1 MAKLIEMEGRK
12 VTLQVTIELSDS
24 LLETESRIQDGCNEV
39 GTLATEEALK
49 LLDTDGS
56 PFKMGE
62 IKWTSK
68 GQEEQKY
75 QTPYGEVRIA
85 RHLYQTSKG
94 GATYCPLEDKA
105 RIIRKATPRFAMQLS
120 HKYTQENVQA
130 VCRDLEENHNRKVSR
145 SFVQN
150 TVKWVGS
157 IASAKEEEWEYDLP
171 PIDEPVSSIVLS
183 LDGAHIL
190 MREVGWREAMVGAIS
205 LYNLDGERIHS
216 IYLGSA
222 PEYGKTDFKKR
233 LEKEIEKIKQIYPK
247 AIYLGIADGAKD
259 NWSFLGKHTDRQL
272 LDFYHVT
279 EYLGKVAYAA
289 YPQKTGKPK
298 RKEWLSK
305 RCKQLK
311 HDTGTVEALIT
322 EMEMFSRKKRLAKT
336 IKEDLNRALTYFKN
350 HRTMMDYPQ
359 HIQDNLPIGSGVTE
373 AACKTMVKQRLCC
386 SGMRWKKQG
395 AGMIL
400 ALRGL
405 VQSGTRWTQFW
416 SKINQYGTV
425 IST

>member
-1 MAKLIEMEGRK
+1 MAQLIQKEGTTI
-12 VTLQVTIELSDS
+12 TLQVTIDLSDS
-24 LLETESRIQDGCNEV
+24 LLDTENNIQDGCNEV
-39 GTLATEEALK
+39 GNLATKEALK
-49 LLDTDGS
+49 YLDTDGS
-56 PFKMGE
+56 PVKMGD

-68 GQEEQKY
+68 GQVEQKY
-75 QTPYGEVRIA
+75 QTPYGEVVIP
-85 RHLYQTSKG
+85 RHVYQTSKG

-120 HKYTQENVQA
+120 HKYTQDNVQA

-150 TVKWVGS
+150 TVQWVGS
-157 IASAKEEEWEYDLP
+157 IANMVEDIWEYDIP
-171 PIDEPVSSIVLS
+171 PLDEPVSSIVLS
-183 LDGAHIL
+183 LDGAYLL
-190 MREVGWREAMVGAIS
+190 MRESGWREAMVGAIS
-205 LYNLDGERIHS
+205 LYTPDGERVHS
-216 IYLGSA
+216 IYLGAA
-222 PEYGKTDFKKR
+222 PEYGKADFKRR
-233 LEKEIEKIKQIYPK
+233 LEKEIEKIKQLYPE
-247 AIYLGIADGAKD
+247 AIYLGIADGSKD
-259 NWSFLGKHTDRQL
+259 NWAFLEKHTDRQL

-279 EYLGKVAYAA
+279 EYLGKVAFAA

-311 HDTGTVEALIT
+311 HETGTVEALIT
-322 EMEMFSRKKRLAKT
+322 EMEKFSRKRSLSKT
-336 IKEDLNRALTYFKN
+336 IKDDLGKALTYFKN

-359 HIQDNLPIGSGVTE
+359 HIQENLPIGSGVTE

-395 AGMIL
+395 AGVIL

-405 VQSGTRWTQFW
+405 VQSGTRWMQFW
-416 SKINQYGTV
+416 NKINQYGTV
-425 IST
+425 ISA